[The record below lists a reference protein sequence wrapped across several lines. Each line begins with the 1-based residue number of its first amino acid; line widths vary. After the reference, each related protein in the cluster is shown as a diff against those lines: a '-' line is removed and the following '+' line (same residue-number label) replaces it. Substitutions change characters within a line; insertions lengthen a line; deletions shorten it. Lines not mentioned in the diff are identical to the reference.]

1 MAYGGEGRKQGD
13 CIGGH
18 HTIKV
23 GDDIGLNES
32 GGSGIRSKPVFWS
45 QVARTLGLFRC
56 SKG

>member
-45 QVARTLGLFRC
+45 QVARTLGLF
-56 SKG
+56 